1 MEHKEYDEKYF
12 AAGANRRAMIMWAIL
27 CVILSG
33 AYAVEII
40 KGLKTVEYYI
50 IMELICWVPFIA
62 GLIVLKVK
70 GMHSPIYHAIIGV
83 GFGAFYLY
91 IMATSPGT
99 LAFTYVLPLM
109 SMLVIYKSLRF
120 YVINGIFYICVVIFA
135 IIRNYLNGMNS
146 PSDVS
151 NFEIQLAIMIFC
163 FMGYIMA
170 IKHMLRSDGAMLDA
184 VKGNLAQVVTTVDK
198 VKDAS
203 NNIVDGVTV
212 VRELAE
218 ENKDAAGA
226 VVDSME
232 DLALKSATLGE
243 RIDSSMDMTE
253 NIDGQVGNVAGL
265 VENIVGISQK
275 SSEHAK
281 RSSEELEEMLES
293 TNAMAKLSANVE
305 EILQEFR
312 SQFEKVKQ
320 ETGKI
325 NTISS
330 QTNLLALNASIEAAR
345 AGEQGKGFAVVADE
359 IRNLSQGTQESSG
372 SIMDALHLLEETSDK
387 MTESVTDILGLIGQT
402 LEAMQSVADSVNMI
416 AQDSVQLGEEIHVVD
431 DAMKSVENA
440 NRSMVDNMKQV
451 IDIMGMMKES
461 VTYSENTTVTMMSKY
476 EETAVNIGK
485 IEGTVGA
492 LVEEL
497 GAGGFMNAGDI
508 KEGMLIEILRPGK
521 AEKLETAVAGV
532 VTDGVLITA
541 DAKTDAYLQAADK
554 YEVHIVVNNALYI
567 WNDITIQKAEGKY
580 YELMLIGSPKV
591 MNRRKHPRLNME
603 NACEISYAGKVITG
617 KMANIS
623 AGGYAFICK
632 DPVIASAIGERVE
645 LTISDF
651 DLMEGK
657 SLPAVVIRCT
667 ANKGEYIVGCRML
680 EDNRKI
686 LDYVAERV

>member
-1 MEHKEYDEKYF
+1 MEYKEYDEKYF
-12 AAGANRRAMIMWAIL
+12 AAGANKRSMIMWLIL

-33 AYAVEII
+33 AYAVEIL
-40 KGLKTVEYYI
+40 KGLKSVQYYI
-50 IMELICWVPFIA
+50 IMELICWVPFIT

-70 GMHSPIYHAIIGV
+70 GMHSPLYHGIIGV

-109 SMLVIYKSLRF
+109 SMLVIYKSLKF
-120 YVINGIFYICVVIFA
+120 YLINGVFYISVLIFA
-135 IIRNYLNGMNS
+135 IFRNYSNGMNS
-146 PSDVS
+146 AADVS
-151 NFEIQLAIMIFC
+151 NFEIQLAIIIFC
-163 FMGYIMA
+163 FTGYIMA
-170 IKHMLRSDGAMLDA
+170 IKHMLKSDGAMLDA

-232 DLALKSATLGE
+232 DLSAKSATLGE

-253 NIDGQVGNVAGL
+253 NIDGQVGNVAEL

-293 TNAMAKLSANVE
+293 TNAMAKLSENVE

-387 MTESVTDILGLIGQT
+387 MTESVTEILGLIGQT
-402 LEAMQSVADSVNMI
+402 LQAMQSVADSVNMI

-431 DAMKSVENA
+431 DAMKSVESA

-451 IDIMGMMKES
+451 LDIMGMMKES

-508 KEGMLIEILRPGK
+508 KEGMLVEIFRPGK
-521 AEKLETAVAGV
+521 EDKLESS
-532 VTDGVLITA
+532 VTSIVTGGVLIAA
-541 DAKTDAYLQAADK
+541 DSQTDAYLQTADK

-567 WNDITIQKAEGKY
+567 WNDITIQKVESKC
-580 YELMLIGSPKV
+580 YELMLVGSPKV
-591 MNRRKHPRLNME
+591 MNRRKHPRLNMD
-603 NACEISYAGKVITG
+603 NACEIVYEGRVIVG

-632 DPVIASAIGERVE
+632 EPTIASAIGERVD

-651 DLMEGK
+651 ELMEGK

-686 LDYVAERV
+686 LDYVAKRV

>member
-1 MEHKEYDEKYF
+1 MEYKEYDEKYF
-12 AAGANRRAMIMWAIL
+12 AAGANKRSMIMWLIL

-33 AYAVEII
+33 AYAVEIL
-40 KGLKTVEYYI
+40 KGLKSVQYYI
-50 IMELICWVPFIA
+50 IMELICWVPFIT

-70 GMHSPIYHAIIGV
+70 GMHSPLYHGIIGV

-109 SMLVIYKSLRF
+109 SMLVIYKSLKF
-120 YVINGIFYICVVIFA
+120 YLINGVFYISVLIFA
-135 IIRNYLNGMNS
+135 IFRNYSNGMNS
-146 PSDVS
+146 AADVS
-151 NFEIQLAIMIFC
+151 NFEIQLAIIIFC
-163 FMGYIMA
+163 FTGYIMA
-170 IKHMLRSDGAMLDA
+170 IKHMLKSDGAMLDA

-232 DLALKSATLGE
+232 DLSAKSATLGE

-253 NIDGQVGNVAGL
+253 NIDGQVGNVAEL

-293 TNAMAKLSANVE
+293 TNAMAKLSENVE

-387 MTESVTDILGLIGQT
+387 MTESVTEILGLIGQT
-402 LEAMQSVADSVNMI
+402 LQAMQSVADSVNMI

-431 DAMKSVENA
+431 DAMKSVESA

-451 IDIMGMMKES
+451 LDIMGMMKES

-508 KEGMLIEILRPGK
+508 KEGMLVEIFRPGK
-521 AEKLETAVAGV
+521 EDKLESSVTSV
-532 VTDGVLITA
+532 VTGGVLIAA
-541 DAKTDAYLQAADK
+541 DSQTDAYLQTADK

-567 WNDITIQKAEGKY
+567 WNDITIQKVESKC
-580 YELMLIGSPKV
+580 YELMLVGSPKV
-591 MNRRKHPRLNME
+591 MNRRKHPRLNMD
-603 NACEISYAGKVITG
+603 NACEIVYEGRVIVG

-632 DPVIASAIGERVE
+632 EPTIASAIGERVD

-651 DLMEGK
+651 ELMEGK

-686 LDYVAERV
+686 LDYVAKRV

>member
-50 IMELICWVPFIA
+50 IMELICWVPFTA

-120 YVINGIFYICVVIFA
+120 YVINGIFYIGVVIFA

-359 IRNLSQGTQESSG
+359 IRNLSQGTQE
-372 SIMDALHLLEETSDK
+372 
-387 MTESVTDILGLIGQT
+387 LGLIGQT

-541 DAKTDAYLQAADK
+541 DAKADAYLQTADK

-603 NACEISYAGKVITG
+603 NACEISYAGKVIAG

-686 LDYVAERV
+686 LDYVAKRV